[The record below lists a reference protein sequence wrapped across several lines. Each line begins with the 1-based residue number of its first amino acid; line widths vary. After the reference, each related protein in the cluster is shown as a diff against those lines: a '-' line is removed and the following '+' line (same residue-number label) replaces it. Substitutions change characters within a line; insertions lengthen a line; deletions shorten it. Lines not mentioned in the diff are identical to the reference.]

1 MRVWH
6 YLPSDSIRWQARG
19 KMPAPQDKAIFPL
32 AEMTDTRD
40 KVNLPLAYS
49 PLPQAEM
56 TFPQAETVF
65 PQAEVILPQA
75 EMAFPPAEMTFPL
88 AEMIFPHGCSISRFV
103 CEKSTL
109 HILIRTLRGLIGMT
123 DNLPFTPRKVDR
135 RRHCEPSKFVGAYGV
150 LADRRNGQSSPSIKN
165 QRQNAPPAV
174 PGGSGRRGRRPEQWS
189 EFAID

>member
-1 MRVWH
+1 M
-6 YLPSDSIRWQARG
+6 L
-19 KMPAPQDKAIFPL
+19 APQG
-32 AEMTDTRD
+32 EMTATRD
-40 KVNLPLAYS
+40 KVNPPLAYS
-49 PLPQAEM
+49 PLPQTEM
-56 TFPQAETVF
+56 AFPRAETVF
-65 PQAEVILPQA
+65 PRAEVIL
-75 EMAFPPAEMTFPL
+75 PL

-123 DNLPFTPRKVDR
+123 DNLPFIPRKVDR